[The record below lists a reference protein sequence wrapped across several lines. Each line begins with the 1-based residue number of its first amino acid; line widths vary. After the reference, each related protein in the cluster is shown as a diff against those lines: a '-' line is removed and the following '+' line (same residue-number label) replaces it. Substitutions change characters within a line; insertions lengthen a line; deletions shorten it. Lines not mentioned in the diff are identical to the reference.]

1 MKSGVWRVVCGWSC
15 VKGGVCRVLW
25 RVVCEGWCVEGVV
38 WRVSMR
44 WFGNGLNSW

>member
-1 MKSGVWRVVCGWSC
+1 MKGGVWRVVCGWSC
-15 VKGGVCRVLW
+15 VKGGVCVGC
-25 RVVCEGWCVEGVV
+25 CEGWFVEGVV